1 MFKTVISSRLQDPLS
16 RAGVNVIIQRML
28 NQKSDAAKTT
38 HFSVNSM
45 KSFKIFRLPS
55 LNILVENALSV
66 NLSIHLHPPWSFMT
80 ANSKPSGLYRTV
92 SVSCSA
98 VCAFR
103 W

>member
-1 MFKTVISSRLQDPLS
+1 MFETITSLRLPGPLG
-16 RAGVNVIIQRML
+16 RAGVCVIIQRML

-55 LNILVENALSV
+55 LNILVEKALSV
-66 NLSIHLHPPWSFMT
+66 NLSIDLKSPWSFIT
-80 ANSKPSGLYRTV
+80 ANSKHSGRYRTARIR
-92 SVSCSA
+92 CSA